1 MKPLT
6 IIIFFLIQLLSI
18 NAMCQTISCN
28 FCDSLVLTK
37 RELQKC
43 KIDSVWTNDII
54 IKTNY
59 ISAFKTE
66 LLPKYKLQRKE
77 IQIPQDIEPS
87 IQRLKSVYDSILTI
101 KLTCLEKEMDKNQ
114 LFIQPKAYISSLLSF
129 QVFKFY
135 PDIYAILLNGIHL
148 KLNPQTTT
156 DELLRYKKLSND
168 IIEKIPKNLYAKLIA
183 ITFEMENDRTRISQQ
198 IPFRLFG
205 GLEDDD
211 YKKQCEVLNFLMWTE

>member
-1 MKPLT
+1 
-6 IIIFFLIQLLSI
+6 
-18 NAMCQTISCN
+18 
-28 FCDSLVLTK
+28 LTK

-101 KLTCLEKEMDKNQ
+101 KLTYLEKEMDKNQ

-135 PDIYAILLNGIHL
+135 PDIYAIL
-148 KLNPQTTT
+148 
-156 DELLRYKKLSND
+156 LLRYKKLSND